1 MNQWRAL
8 LSRTCACIAL
18 AACGDDDGT
27 PRVDAGPGGGR
38 DGGGNTDAGPGDP
51 DGGADAGPPG
61 DAGPLPEDLTL
72 HPTPLV
78 ADATDR
84 FLGVTIAADGSIYAV
99 GFQQDDLVAGTDTSI
114 VVAKFDSTGTLVP
127 AFGDMGVAVHNV
139 VEGGSAESARGIAV
153 QSSGRVVVA
162 GHAEHDPTAAGV
174 FANDRDIFFL
184 GIDPATGELDET
196 FGEGGITRVDVNTGV
211 EGMNMM
217 GTPIIV
223 AADESWGLDLDGDD
237 RLVAHGLTRAPG
249 ARTDTDW
256 VTIRLTADG
265 DPDMSF
271 SGDGIFTLDID
282 MASGNARAATV
293 LPDDTILAAGY
304 SATLSSDMITSPV
317 IYKVGPTGMLEPG
330 FGVGGI
336 FHRVVLPT
344 LTEAYAAVPHMTG
357 FVTAGY
363 GRAAM
368 EESIDIVSLRLD
380 GAGMLDE
387 SWGEDGVV
395 RIDVG
400 GFADRGRYVLAL
412 PDGRVM
418 LIGGGQTADGV
429 TDALLAVRTAT
440 GEPDTTFAPTTGYR
454 LSDLGGN
461 NDFFWHADISADG
474 TTVAIVGY
482 KAFTMQTAT
491 DNDDA
496 VLAIWHAD

>member
-1 MNQWRAL
+1 MTQWRAFGT
-8 LSRTCACIAL
+8 RICACIAL
-18 AACGDDDGT
+18 AGCGDDAT
-27 PRVDAGPGGGR
+27 PLRDAGPSGGDSGMR
-38 DGGGNTDAGPGDP
+38 DSGGGDP
-51 DGGADAGPPG
+51 DAGGSDAGAPPDG
-61 DAGPLPEDLTL
+61 GPAPDDFTL

-78 ADATDR
+78 EDATDR
-84 FLGVTIAADGSIYAV
+84 LLGVAIAPDGNIFAV
-99 GFQQDDLVAGTDTSI
+99 GFLQQDLTAGTDTSI
-114 VVAKFDSTGTLVP
+114 VVVKFDSTGTLVDT
-127 AFGDMGVAVHNV
+127 FGDAGVAVHNV
-139 VEGGSAESARGIAV
+139 VEGGSAESARGIAI
-153 QSSGRVVVA
+153 QASGRVVVA
-162 GHAEHDPTAAGV
+162 GHAEHDPSAAGV
-174 FANDRDIFFL
+174 FAGDRDFFFL
-184 GIDPATGELDET
+184 GIDPMTGEADRT

-217 GTPIIV
+217 GMPVIA
-223 AADESWGLDLDGDD
+223 AADESWGLDVDGDD
-237 RLVAHGLTRAPG
+237 RLVAHGLTRAAG

-265 DPDMSF
+265 DPDMTF

-282 MASGNARAATV
+282 MASANARAATV
-293 LPDDTILAAGY
+293 LPDDSILAAGY
-304 SATLSSDMITSPV
+304 ATTLSSDMVTSPV
-317 IYKVGPTGMLEPG
+317 IYKIGTDGMLDPS

-344 LTEAYAAVPHMTG
+344 LAEAYAAVPHMTG

-368 EESIDIVSLRLD
+368 GESIDIVSIRLD

-387 SWGEDGVV
+387 SWGDGGVV

-400 GFADRGRYVLAL
+400 GFADRGRHVLAL

-418 LIGGGQTADGV
+418 LVGGGQTADGLS
-429 TDALLAVRTAT
+429 DALLAMRTAT

-474 TTVAIVGY
+474 STVAVVGY
-482 KAFTMQTAT
+482 KAFTTETAT

-496 VLAIWHAD
+496 VLAIWRVD